1 MCLIIVLRNMQL
13 SAKHIFWVGAREK
26 QTNKQ
31 TKKKTK
37 IDMILSN
44 QKGFHDKG
52 ES

>member
-1 MCLIIVLRNMQL
+1 MQL

-31 TKKKTK
+31 KKKKTK